1 MCDVRTRRFSGR
13 TRRVVG
19 ADEQRSSGIWL
30 RAFRGEQ
37 DAAQAAAILRDTAEA
52 TVWSETGLRKMS
64 DLSGVT
70 AFVSGTEGELS
81 GILIGRRAAD
91 EGEILNLAVSRGKR
105 WAGEGGRL
113 VRALLEEYRLQGVSR
128 VFLEVRESN
137 AGAIAFYERLGFRA
151 VGRRNAYYQRPSEAA
166 LVMELRL
173 VKSTEAAP

>member
-1 MCDVRTRRFSGR
+1 
-13 TRRVVG
+13 
-19 ADEQRSSGIWL
+19 
-30 RAFRGEQ
+30 
-37 DAAQAAAILRDTAEA
+37 
-52 TVWSETGLRKMS
+52 MS

-105 WAGEGGRL
+105 RGGEGRRL
-113 VRALLEEYRLQGVSR
+113 VRALLEDYRLQGVSR